1 MNKNKDVS
9 VMLKEAGILF
19 AITLIAGLI
28 LGFVYDLTKE
38 PIKLQA
44 QKAVRDACEAVF
56 PDADYFA
63 EKEYELNGEVSRELA
78 EKGIKAGTVYEA
90 RSESGDRLGYI
101 IAMTTTEGYGG
112 NIVLYVGILNDRTVS
127 DVSILE
133 ISETPGLGMRAGEV
147 LVPQFHNKTVQ
158 EFKYTKNGSTG
169 DNEIDAISGA
179 TVTTKAFVEAVNGGL
194 IVFDDLMKGGGQSE

>member
-1 MNKNKDVS
+1 
-9 VMLKEAGILF
+9 
-19 AITLIAGLI
+19 
-28 LGFVYDLTKE
+28 
-38 PIKLQA
+38 
-44 QKAVRDACEAVF
+44 
-56 PDADYFA
+56 
-63 EKEYELNGEVSRELA
+63 
-78 EKGIKAGTVYEA
+78 
-90 RSESGDRLGYI
+90 
-101 IAMTTTEGYGG
+101 
-112 NIVLYVGILNDRTVS
+112 DRTVS

-133 ISETPGLGMRAGEV
+133 ISETPGLGRRAGEV